1 MPYATYPQTPQIA
14 PPPSRHSIL
23 VPLQSVA
30 QYLPPHPFGAALGY
44 HQQCRPASPPWYM
57 YYYAQAPWWPPCPDP
72 YRRWPLPECRA
83 LPWTDQDT
91 RSPYTVDPIL
101 ATPSSP
107 SGTIRLQWDLAD
119 NPMRIVLDCR
129 PENRWIQR
137 AHLARAAVCEGT
149 RKLER
154 LVLVFAGLARE
165 RDMQIEATHAHPAT
179 LIGAVDEDVSWVTV
193 HDVFFAMFQW
203 LTSPIGADE
212 MRRLEGER
220 FDTVVRAEA
229 RRTGTAGREG
239 TKQYRK
245 IDYLGERRGFK
256 GMRPARRDE
265 VPDGRTLGEVF
276 VVELGRGG

>member
-14 PPPSRHSIL
+14 PPLSRNSIL

-44 HQQCRPASPPWYM
+44 QQQCGPASLPWSM
-57 YYYAQAPWWPPCPDP
+57 YYYAQAPWWSPFPGA

-83 LPWTDQDT
+83 LPGTNPDDAQ
-91 RSPYTVDPIL
+91 SKFTVDSIL

-107 SGTIRLQWDLAD
+107 LGTIRLQWDLTD

-129 PENRWIQR
+129 PEHRWIER

-154 LVLVFAGLARE
+154 LVLVFAGQTKE
-165 RDMQIEATHAHPAT
+165 RDMQIEVTHAHPAT
-179 LIGAVDEDVSWVTV
+179 LIGAVDEDVAWVTV

-212 MRRLEGER
+212 MGRLEGER
-220 FDTVVRAEA
+220 FSTVIRAEA
-229 RRTGTAGREG
+229 RRVGAA

-245 IDYLGERRGFK
+245 IDYLGEQRRFK
-256 GMRPARRDE
+256 GIRPARRDE
-265 VPDGRTLGEVF
+265 VPDGKALGEVF
-276 VVELGRGG
+276 VVELGRSS